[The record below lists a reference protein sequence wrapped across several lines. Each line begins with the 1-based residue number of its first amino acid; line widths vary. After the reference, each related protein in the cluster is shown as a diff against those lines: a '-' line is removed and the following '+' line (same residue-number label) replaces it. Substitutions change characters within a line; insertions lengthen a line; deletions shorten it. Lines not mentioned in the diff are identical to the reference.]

1 MSQLR
6 EAVDALVAVATE
18 AGLPPDRARD
28 EAMVF
33 AAAIAE
39 AAPRAAQDWCA
50 AIEGAPTELAAVNAA
65 FFDAASRGRKSRGAP
80 TALLSE
86 LAATAPGRAT
96 AYAKA
101 LTEVASAACSS
112 ANRRCGSR
120 AMPPSP
126 PPPNWR
132 PPAWPTPAR
141 PPGAC
146 PQASPVCRPP
156 PPPSGTGSGPPRR

>member
-65 FFDAASRGRKSRGAP
+65 FFDGIRQGAHRGRLGGLLPRRTDVAGHGQCRRRRRRP
-80 TALLSE
+80 T
-86 LAATAPGRAT
+86 G
-96 AYAKA
+96 
-101 LTEVASAACSS
+101 
-112 ANRRCGSR
+112 G
-120 AMPPSP
+120 
-126 PPPNWR
+126 
-132 PPAWPTPAR
+132 R
-141 PPGAC
+141 PPG
-146 PQASPVCRPP
+146 R
-156 PPPSGTGSGPPRR
+156 PRRDLPGPAPRRPRYAALPHLRVGPDLAHPDADAFPVVDAERHTRDTGDTRDA